1 MVHGCGAMWIAVY
14 RWSRRPSH
22 TSTGRFLNRTHD
34 NHTLHFFSVSQTKPA
49 QPKTWTT
56 RALLAWMADAFT
68 KKGLD
73 SPRLMSELLM
83 AHVIGCDRLKLY
95 MDADRPASPLERD
108 QLRDLV
114 GRALKHE
121 PVQYLVGEGWFFGMP
136 FFVDKRVLIPR
147 PATEAIIEEVIH
159 HTRAE
164 PGFGGKTGEGVRI
177 ADVCTG
183 SGCIALAL
191 LKNLPQA
198 TAIATDLS
206 TDALDVARKNADRHK
221 LSDRIEFAQGDMA
234 QPLIAHPGGRG
245 IELHYLCANPPYIP
259 DAEWDAPDQVDKN
272 VRDFEPHPAL
282 RGGSDGLKFI
292 RPLID
297 AVAANPKL
305 IRPRGL
311 LLIETAAATTNE
323 VAALCGAVPTLE
335 RVRIAKDHEGLDRVV
350 VAARRE

>member
-1 MVHGCGAMWIAVY
+1 MHY
-14 RWSRRPSH
+14 
-22 TSTGRFLNRTHD
+22 TSP
-34 NHTLHFFSVSQTKPA
+34 VSSTKPA

-198 TAIATDLS
+198 TAIATDIS
-206 TDALDVARKNADRHK
+206 PDALEVAGKNADRHK
-221 LSDRIEFAQGDMA
+221 LVERVEFLEGDMA
-234 QPLIAHPGGRG
+234 RPLIEHPGGG
-245 IELHYLCANPPYIP
+245 GLELHYLCANPPYIP
-259 DAEWDAPDQVDKN
+259 DSEWDAPDQVDRN
-272 VRDFEPHPAL
+272 VRDFEPHSAL
-282 RGGSDGLKFI
+282 RGGSDGLQFI
-292 RPLID
+292 RPLIESI
-297 AVAANPKL
+297 ATHPKM

-311 LLIETAAATTNE
+311 LLIETASCTTKE
-323 VAALCGAVPTLE
+323 VAALCAATGLFAPP
-335 RVRIAKDHEGLDRVV
+335 RIIKDFEGHDRI
-350 VAARRE
+350 VAAARLE